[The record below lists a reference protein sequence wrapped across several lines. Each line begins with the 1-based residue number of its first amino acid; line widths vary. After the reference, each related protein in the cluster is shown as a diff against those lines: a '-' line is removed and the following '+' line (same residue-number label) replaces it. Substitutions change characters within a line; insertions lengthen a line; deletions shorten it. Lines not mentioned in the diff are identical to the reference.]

1 MIFFNWTKYL
11 VKGAKGFR
19 SFFFWFGWR
28 HMDVGW
34 GGPAVFESL
43 STHPVRPI
51 RQSHTSLSSSSFSPF
66 LLQESSPLACPTRS
80 PTACSPARPCTKLA
94 GAAHSPMRLLGCLT
108 AQPARSLPMPPP
120 SCSTPSVLILSALQ
134 AAAGVYLCM
143 LWQTHY
149 LRKKVNKEQ
158 NSLAQQG
165 CKGETLSHP

>member
-51 RQSHTSLSSSSFSPF
+51 RQSHTSLSSSSLSLPPPGELATCLPHPLTDG
-66 LLQESSPLACPTRS
+66 LLTRTALHQARRRRPLTHAAAWMLDRA
-80 PTACSPARPCTKLA
+80 ACSE
-94 GAAHSPMRLLGCLT
+94 LT
-108 AQPARSLPMPPP
+108 D
-120 SCSTPSVLILSALQ
+120 
-134 AAAGVYLCM
+134 AAA
-143 LWQTHY
+143 
-149 LRKKVNKEQ
+149 
-158 NSLAQQG
+158 
-165 CKGETLSHP
+165 